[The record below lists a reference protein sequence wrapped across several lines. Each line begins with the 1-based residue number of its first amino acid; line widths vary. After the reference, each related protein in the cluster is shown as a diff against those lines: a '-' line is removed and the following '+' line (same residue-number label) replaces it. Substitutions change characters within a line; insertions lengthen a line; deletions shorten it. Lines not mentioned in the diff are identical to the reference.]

1 MMTRQGKSGHVRLS
15 VIVPGYNTS
24 EEQWT
29 RCICSLIAATRE
41 EDEII
46 LVDDGSRDGARFL
59 DSFGCRVIHK
69 PNGGL
74 GSARNCGIEVARG
87 DFITFVDS
95 DDEVT
100 QDVYELAL
108 AEMRK
113 MRSDVCLFGVKTL
126 WTDIGLSKTDVP
138 ETKCYGTLK
147 PQDVVTLSRKC
158 LLNYAWNKVYRNGFL
173 ARHRLRFELEGVPC
187 EDIIFNLQVAMCGA
201 VWCSV
206 NCVGSLYYRTDG
218 TLLSSYKKTM
228 SRGLRLCREAW
239 RRYRD
244 LNGDSS
250 AELDSHVFT
259 DARVAY
265 YEWDNLWRKGAPCG
279 LSVRWAFLQQNA
291 RFFHGFLPF
300 HFLKQM
306 CHTVIRRHFYFRWI
320 RKRMIRRL
328 YPYAT
333 EIPVR
338 KIP

>member
-24 EEQWT
+24 EEQWI
-29 RCICSLIAATRE
+29 RCIRSLIAATRE

-74 GSARNCGIEVARG
+74 GSARNCGMEVARG

-100 QDVYELAL
+100 QGVYELAL
-108 AEMRK
+108 AEMGK

-138 ETKCYGTLK
+138 ETKCYGPLK

-158 LLNYAWNKVYRNGFL
+158 LLNYACNKVYRSGFL

-201 VWCSV
+201 IWCSV
-206 NCVGSLYYRTDG
+206 DHVGYLYYRMDG
-218 TLLSSYKKTM
+218 TLLSSYKKTI
-228 SRGLRLCREAW
+228 RKGLILCREMW
-239 RRYRD
+239 IKYRKSNDETSSELGRYVLSD
-244 LNGDSS
+244 
-250 AELDSHVFT
+250 ECV
-259 DARVAY
+259 AR
-265 YEWDNLWRKGAPCG
+265 YEWTNLWQRGTPYSWGAKW
-279 LSVRWAFLQQNA
+279 VFLKRNVC
-291 RFFHGFLPF
+291 FFRGPLAL
-300 HFLKQM
+300 HFLKQAVWTFARQH
-306 CHTVIRRHFYFRWI
+306 CYFKWI

>member
-29 RCICSLIAATRE
+29 RCIRSLIAATRE

-46 LVDDGSRDGARFL
+46 LVDDGARDGAHFL
-59 DSFGCRVIHK
+59 DSLGCRVIHK

-74 GSARNCGIEVARG
+74 GSARNCGIEMARG

-108 AEMRK
+108 AEMGK

-126 WTDIGLSKTDVP
+126 WTEVGLMKTDVP

-158 LLNYAWNKVYRNGFL
+158 LLNYAWNKVYRRDFL
-173 ARHRLRFELEGVPC
+173 MRHKLRFELEGVPC
-187 EDIIFNLQVAMCGA
+187 EDIIFNLQVAMCGSI
-201 VWCSV
+201 WCSV
-206 NCVGSLYYRTDG
+206 DHVGYLYYRMDG
-218 TLLSSYKKTM
+218 TLLSSYKKTVKK
-228 SRGLRLCREAW
+228 GLTLCRAAW
-239 RRYRD
+239 IRYRD
-244 LNGDSS
+244 LHRGAYS
-250 AELDSHVFT
+250 ELNRYVLS
-259 DARVAY
+259 DARIVH
-265 YEWDNLWRKGAPCG
+265 YEWDNIWRKGAPCD
-279 LSVRWAFLQQNA
+279 LATKWAFLRQNA
-291 RFFHGFLPF
+291 KSFRGLLFF
-300 HFLKQM
+300 HFLKQASR
-306 CHTVIRRHFYFRWI
+306 TIVRRHFYYKWI
-320 RKRMIRRL
+320 RRRMILRL

-333 EIPVR
+333 EIVAQEVP
-338 KIP
+338 